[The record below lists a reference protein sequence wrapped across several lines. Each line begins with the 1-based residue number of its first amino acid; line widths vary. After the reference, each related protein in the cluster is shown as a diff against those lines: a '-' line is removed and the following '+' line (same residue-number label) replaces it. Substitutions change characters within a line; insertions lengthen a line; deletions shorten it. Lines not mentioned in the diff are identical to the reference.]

1 MAAASAG
8 ILIAAS
14 GGSAAIAVAQTSPSP
29 AGTWRGGF
37 IGSDFTFE
45 LKQSASGWTGRY
57 TSAKAGKWAD
67 LQAVSV
73 VANEVRFKFESQPPS
88 AFVLTLDPT
97 GRTLTGTA
105 TFGDHPPLPLTLT
118 RAS

>member
-1 MAAASAG
+1 S
-8 ILIAAS
+8 
-14 GGSAAIAVAQTSPSP
+14 AVAQTKKTTT
-29 AGTWRGGF
+29 GMRRGGI
-37 IGSDFTFE
+37 IGTEFTFE
-45 LKQSASGWTGRY
+45 LKQYASGWTGRY